1 VDPVDLAQQLI
12 RMDTTN
18 PPGNEAAAIE
28 LVASVLRDTGVDPT
42 IVVSS
47 PGRPNLIA
55 RLPGRGEADGLLLQG
70 HVDVVSTSGQ
80 PWSRDPF
87 AGDIV
92 DGWLWGRGSIDMKGG
107 VAMMVEAFAR
117 LSRSGT
123 APAGDVVLCVLS
135 DEESGGSEG
144 ARFLVEEHPELF
156 AGLRHGIG
164 EFGGFP
170 LMLGG
175 RRFYPIQ
182 IAERV
187 GVRFDLTIRGP
198 AGHGSLP
205 LSGGAMAKL
214 GKMLTRLDRRR
225 LPIHIVPATRLM
237 LEAMAEHTDG
247 PTRRILRSL
256 LDPRTAGV
264 ALKVLGSRLAVME
277 PVLRNTVNATIVA
290 GGDTVN
296 VVPGEVRLT
305 LDGRMLPGFDPEEM
319 VAELRHLLGGEV
331 VIAYETEGL
340 PPAAEPDMSLF
351 PVLVDL
357 VKDMDPDGVPIPFLL
372 PAVTDG
378 RWFARLGIQHYGFL
392 PMRLPDD
399 FVFQRTVH
407 AADERIPIEAIG
419 QGAETM
425 FRLLTTFGTK

>member
-12 RMDTTN
+12 RIDTTN

-28 LVASVLRDTGVDPT
+28 LVASVLRDAGIDPT
-42 IVVSS
+42 IVESA
-47 PGRPNLIA
+47 PGRLNLVA
-55 RLPGRGEADGLLLQG
+55 RLPGRGEADGLVLQG
-70 HVDVVSTSGQ
+70 HVDVVPTSGQ
-80 PWSRDPF
+80 VWSREPF

-92 DGWLWGRGSIDMKGG
+92 DGWLWGRGAIDMKGG
-107 VAMMVEAFAR
+107 VAMMVDAFAR
-117 LSRSGT
+117 LARSGV

-135 DEESGGSEG
+135 DEEASGTMG
-144 ARFLVEEHPELF
+144 ARFLVEEHPDLF
-156 AGLRHGIG
+156 AGLAHGIG

-187 GVRFDLTIRGP
+187 GVKLDLTFRGP

-214 GKMLTRLDRRR
+214 GRALTRLDRRR

-237 LEAMAEHTDG
+237 LEAMVEHTEG
-247 PTRRILRSL
+247 PTQRALRSL

-290 GGDTVN
+290 GGDAVN

-305 LDGRMLPGFDPEEM
+305 LDGRMLPGFDPEQM

-331 VIAYETEGL
+331 EIAYETEGL
-340 PPAAEPDMSLF
+340 PSAAEPDMSLF
-351 PVLVDL
+351 PVLADL
-357 VKDMDPDGVPIPFLL
+357 VREMDPDGVPIPFLL

-425 FRLLTTFGTK
+425 FQLLQRFGR